1 MKNTVIMAIA
11 LAGALTSFSQD
22 SGDAGRPGRG
32 PGGPGRGGPGGPG
45 RGRGIPPLIV
55 ALDANK
61 DGKIDA
67 SEIANAAK
75 ALAALDKNGDGIISN
90 DESRPPRPADAPEP
104 PADAPKRPMPAIMKA
119 LDTDEDGALNATE
132 VTNAPAALAKLDKNG
147 DGILTPDEFMGMG
160 PRGEGRGPGRPGGPE
175 GGRGPRG
182 EGRGPRNGPQSN

>member
-1 MKNTVIMAIA
+1 MKNTMLMAIA

-22 SGDAGRPGRG
+22 SGDGGRP
-32 PGGPGRGGPGGPG
+32 PGGPGRGPGRPGGPG
-45 RGRGIPPLIV
+45 RGRGVPPLIV

-75 ALAALDKNGDGIISN
+75 AIAALDKNGDGIISG
-90 DESRPPRPADAPEP
+90 DEMHPPRPADAPEP
-104 PADAPKRPMPAIMKA
+104 PADAPKRPVPAILKA
-119 LDTDEDGALNATE
+119 LDTDGDGTLNATE
-132 VTNAPAALAKLDKNG
+132 VANAPAALAKLDKNG
-147 DGILTPDEFMGMG
+147 DGVLTPDEFMGMG
-160 PRGEGRGPGRPGGPE
+160 PRGEGRGPGGPSGRE